1 MKNIKGFKKAIMDL
15 IGKEI
20 VCAPTKKI
28 SKYKKQVQTILKII
42 GHPEAFVTD
51 RSRVGDFDP
60 HKSVIKNLQKIYPDT
75 TEETFIV
82 DIAEYL
88 AKKNNEILKSIES
101 MKRGKTGSNK

>member
-1 MKNIKGFKKAIMDL
+1 MKNIKGFKKAIMDPL
-15 IGKEI
+15 GKEI

-82 DIAEYL
+82 DIAEH
-88 AKKNNEILKSIES
+88 KSE
-101 MKRGKTGSNK
+101 NK